1 MTKKT
6 NEQNGSPFKTVIQ
19 NLAFHNF
26 EEVPDFV
33 GLYKDT
39 VTLGDEEDP
48 DKTFTA
54 NIFVDMATGEEVYV
68 TNSYSIAKAIKNAKL
83 EFKELMSEV
92 VFQINYLGKTTV
104 KGKPFNQYKIGVC
117 ELQAYEEYT
126 KKK

>member
-1 MTKKT
+1 MVKKT
-6 NEQNGSPFKTVIQ
+6 NEHSEKSSPFKTVIQ

-26 EEVPDFV
+26 EETPDFI

-54 NIFVDMATGEEVYV
+54 NIFVDLASGEEVYV
-68 TNSYSIAKAIKNAKL
+68 TNSYSIAKAIKQAKL
-83 EFKELMSEV
+83 EFKELMTEV

-104 KGKPFNQYKIGVC
+104 KGKPFNQYKIGIC
-117 ELQAYEEYT
+117 DYSEYEKYL
-126 KKK
+126 